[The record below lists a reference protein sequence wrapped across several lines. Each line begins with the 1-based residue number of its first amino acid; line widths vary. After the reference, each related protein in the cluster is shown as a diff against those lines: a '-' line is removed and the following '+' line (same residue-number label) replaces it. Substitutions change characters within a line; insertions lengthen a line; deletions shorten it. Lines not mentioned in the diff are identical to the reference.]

1 MVTCPPMLRTSIE
14 WLDSLTDR
22 GIAVDCPAV
31 TQHVSRADLERLLPQ
46 CDGIIAGDELLDR
59 ALLAAAVP
67 RLRVI
72 SRWGV
77 GMDNVDREAA
87 EELGIVVSNTPA
99 VFAEEVAD
107 VAIGYAIM

>member
-1 MVTCPPMLRTSIE
+1 MQLTAHE
-14 WLDSLTDR
+14 WLPSLTDR
-22 GIAVDCPAV
+22 GIAVEIPPV
-31 TQHVSRADLERLLPQ
+31 TQHVSRADLERLLPE
-46 CDGIIAGDELLDR
+46 CDGIIAGDEPLDR
-59 ALLAAAVP
+59 ALLSAAVP